1 MNLNCAM
8 YRNDREVVALGL
20 FHDSLTLGGLVNE
33 CCHESTLSSEL
44 DYFAKGNNLISII
57 P

>member
-1 MNLNCAM
+1 M
-8 YRNDREVVALGL
+8 YRNNREVVALGL